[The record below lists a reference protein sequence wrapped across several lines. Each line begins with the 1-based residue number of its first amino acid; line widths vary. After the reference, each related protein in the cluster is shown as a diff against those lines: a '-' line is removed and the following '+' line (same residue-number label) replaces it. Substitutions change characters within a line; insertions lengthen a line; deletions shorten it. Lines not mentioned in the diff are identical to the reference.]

1 MRTLVT
7 GATGFLGS
15 RLARV
20 LRDRGHGVRVL
31 VRPSSDRRRLE
42 GLDVEEAL
50 GDVTDPESVKRA
62 LDGMDAVFHAAA
74 MYEFGP
80 RDAGL
85 MRRTNVE
92 GTRAVLEEAAARGM
106 LGIPVSSTAALGPT
120 GTEPRDEGYRSRQL
134 PRSVYEETKRDA
146 HDLALEIAARGRIRI
161 GAPVTIY
168 GPDDPSLGGTFH
180 RLYAKGWIKI
190 GFLPDLTMS
199 LVHVDDCADGLLRI
213 AEHGHDGETYIL
225 SAQIATFRE
234 WFEALARATGR
245 RPPRAYVS
253 ERAVARLRPLAAL
266 GAPLAGMSRAE
277 AREAIAMSAGTHWA
291 YSGEKARRELGW
303 APRALDEGLADTLA
317 WYRTKEGARAWLR
330 VP

>member
-31 VRPSSDRRRLE
+31 VRPSSGRRRLE

-92 GTRAVLEEAAARGM
+92 G
-106 LGIPVSSTAALGPT
+106 
-120 GTEPRDEGYRSRQL
+120 
-134 PRSVYEETKRDA
+134 
-146 HDLALEIAARGRIRI
+146 
-161 GAPVTIY
+161 
-168 GPDDPSLGGTFH
+168 
-180 RLYAKGWIKI
+180 
-190 GFLPDLTMS
+190 
-199 LVHVDDCADGLLRI
+199 
-213 AEHGHDGETYIL
+213 
-225 SAQIATFRE
+225 
-234 WFEALARATGR
+234 
-245 RPPRAYVS
+245 
-253 ERAVARLRPLAAL
+253 
-266 GAPLAGMSRAE
+266 
-277 AREAIAMSAGTHWA
+277 
-291 YSGEKARRELGW
+291 
-303 APRALDEGLADTLA
+303 
-317 WYRTKEGARAWLR
+317 
-330 VP
+330 